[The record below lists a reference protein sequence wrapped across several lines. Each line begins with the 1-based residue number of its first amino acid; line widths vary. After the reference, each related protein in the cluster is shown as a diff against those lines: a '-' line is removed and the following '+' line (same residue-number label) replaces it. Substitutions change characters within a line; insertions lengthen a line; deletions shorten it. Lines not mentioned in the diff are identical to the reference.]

1 MDIEKIKKW
10 VQKNQL
16 IAYPA
21 IGVLAFILVSL
32 ILSPGQDQKQQA
44 GVSAKSNS
52 QEIGLGVGGVD
63 EKSDIARMKKDYFD
77 LEDRLKEMEK
87 SYKSMEALA
96 KEMRNDQKEMKKG
109 LSKVDDK
116 FAATIDSRMEDLRQE
131 INLNSS
137 IQPSTTQD
145 DFQLAIADIK
155 PIEAKEDGD
164 SVYLPLGSFCKGTLL
179 TGVYA
184 AADQNNP
191 LPVLISLDEAFY
203 GPNQSRIPLK
213 GAFVMGLAYGDLV
226 SERAL
231 IQIIAISSVLPDGV
245 TFENE
250 QNLGYVTDGF
260 GELGIRGQVIHNT
273 GRQLATTFMSGFL
286 GGGAQALAD
295 QEVSTRQ
302 NEDGDTVKQVTGN
315 GTKNAVFQGLAVS
328 AGKMSDYYAKQME
341 NLVPAIHVRN
351 GQPVYFIVQK
361 GVTINGLSRLH
372 LASSRIT
379 D

>member
-1 MDIEKIKKW
+1 MNFDKIKQW
-10 VQKNQL
+10 VQKNQI

-32 ILSPGQDQKQQA
+32 LLTPSQDQKQKT
-44 GVSAKSNS
+44 SNPAKPNVE
-52 QEIGLGVGGVD
+52 EIGLGVGGVD
-63 EKSDIARMKKDYFD
+63 EKSDIARMKKDYFN
-77 LEDRLKEMEK
+77 LEDRLKEMEVFI
-87 SYKSMEALA
+87 
-96 KEMRNDQKEMKKG
+96 KEMRNDQKAMKKQ
-109 LSKVDDK
+109 LSKVDDTFVAK
-116 FAATIDSRMEDLRQE
+116 IDSRIEELRQE
-131 INLNSS
+131 INLNNSMQS
-137 IQPSTTQD
+137 STTQED
-145 DFQLAIADIK
+145 LQLAIADIK
-155 PIEAKEDGD
+155 PIEEKEDKD
-164 SVYLPLGSFCKGTLL
+164 AVYLPLGSFCKGTLL

-191 LPVLISLDEAFY
+191 LPVLIALDEAFY
-203 GPNQSRIPLK
+203 GPNKSRIPLK
-213 GAFVMGLAYGDLV
+213 GAFVMGNAYGDLV

-250 QNLGYVTDGF
+250 QHLGYVTDGF
-260 GELGIRGQVIHNT
+260 GELGIRGQVIYNT

-295 QEVSTRQ
+295 QEVTTRQ
-302 NEDGDTVKQVTGN
+302 DEDGDTVKQVTGN
-315 GTKNAVFQGLAVS
+315 GAKNAVFQGLAVS

-361 GVTINGLSRLH
+361 GVTIHGLSRLH
-372 LASSRIT
+372 LASSHIS